1 MLATRTSHHIVR
13 KLNDLT
19 LMATPGSPT
28 LTPEQLAYYSQMG
41 MVPAQPQPP
50 NIEAYS
56 QPAAPPEQSF
66 VPQPSPARMEYNKLV
81 EQRMNEIA
89 NRVGGMDAVVRF
101 GRMDKVRQA
110 AMQDVESIYG
120 PAPSIEPQIPLQQFD
135 IGGRQFARGGI
146 FGKQVTEVT
155 PPEPKKEAPSEVM
168 NTITKKAADYIS
180 TVDPMLGQ
188 LESAIVQIEDPNVDP
203 NTRLSSARTLG
214 KLINSLQVGSPDA
227 VGAEEARMLL
237 TELNENIINP
247 RGVFTSETIFGTN
260 LPQFTSKMKLL
271 RDRVAQQYNT
281 QRERVVKAD
290 PTLQE
295 YFQPRQMF
303 TAPQQTGE
311 AGAGQT
317 GTGQTVPAA
326 GQKKVVREAWDGKMR
341 TKAQ

>member
-1 MLATRTSHHIVR
+1 MADPIQAPRLADYAS
-13 KLNDLT
+13 DL
-19 LMATPGSPT
+19 LRQSYQQTPISP
-28 LTPEQLAYYSQMG
+28 ENLAVYGQG
-41 MVPAQPQPP
+41 MMQQVPAPPQ
-50 NIEAYS
+50 IESY
-56 QPAAPPEQSF
+56 AAPQQMQQQYM
-66 VPQPSPARMEYNKLV
+66 QPNADRVNYMRMV
-81 EQRMNEIA
+81 EDRFNQIA
-89 NRVGGMDAVVRF
+89 NAVGGMEVLAVT
-101 GRMDKVRQA
+101 GRIDKARQRA
-110 AMQDVESIYG
+110 QKDIEMMYG

-155 PPEPKKEAPSEVM
+155 PPEPKKEAPSEAM

-271 RDRVAQQYNT
+271 RDRVAEQYNA

-295 YFQPRQMF
+295 YFQPRQLF
-303 TAPQQTGE
+303 TTPQQTGE

-317 GTGQTVPAA
+317 GTGQPAPEGVKRRVFVP
-326 GQKKVVREAWDGKMR
+326 GKGF
-341 TKAQ
+341 Q

>member
-41 MVPAQPQPP
+41 IVPAQPQPS

-56 QPAAPPEQSF
+56 QPAAPPQQSF

-120 PAPSIEPQIPLQQFD
+120 PAPSVEPQIPLQQFD

-155 PPEPKKEAPSEVM
+155 PPETKKEAPSEAM

-188 LESAIVQIEDPNVDP
+188 LESAIVQSEDPNIDLQ
-203 NTRLSSARTLG
+203 TRLSNARTFG
-214 KLINSLQVGSPDA
+214 KLINSLQMNSPDA

-237 TELNENIINP
+237 TELNENIFNP
-247 RGVFTSETIFGTN
+247 RGVFTSETVFGTN
-260 LPQFTSKMKLL
+260 LPQFTSKMRML

-281 QRERVVKAD
+281 QLDRVVKAD

-295 YFQPRQMF
+295 YYQPRQLF
-303 TAPQQTGE
+303 TTPQQTGE
-311 AGAGQT
+311 TGAGQT
-317 GTGQTVPAA
+317 GTGQPAPEGVTRLQYIP
-326 GQKKVVREAWDGKMR
+326 GQGIK
-341 TKAQ
+341 

>member
-1 MLATRTSHHIVR
+1 
-13 KLNDLT
+13 
-19 LMATPGSPT
+19 MATPGSPT

-66 VPQPSPARMEYNKLV
+66 VLQPSPARMEYNKLV

-155 PPEPKKEAPSEVM
+155 PPEPKKEAPSEAM

-271 RDRVAQQYNT
+271 RDRVAEQYNA

-295 YFQPRQMF
+295 YFQPRQLF
-303 TAPQQTGE
+303 TTPQQTGE

-317 GTGQTVPAA
+317 GTGQPAPEGVKRRVFVP
-326 GQKKVVREAWDGKMR
+326 GKGF
-341 TKAQ
+341 Q